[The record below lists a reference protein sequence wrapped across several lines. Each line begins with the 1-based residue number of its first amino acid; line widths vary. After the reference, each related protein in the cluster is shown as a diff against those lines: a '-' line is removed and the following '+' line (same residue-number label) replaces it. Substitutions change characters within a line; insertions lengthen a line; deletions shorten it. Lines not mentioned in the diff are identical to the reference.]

1 MYFPSE
7 DNDLLKKYNSISGKV
22 RADIKKGF
30 DSEPVQ
36 KNFLKT
42 KIKFF
47 DIEATDFHDKEILK
61 VDSNLTCLAVISLD
75 SALNK
80 NGYYYPQVFLN
91 KWKYIKKKKND
102 EAYYKRRRFFSDSDE
117 SDT

>member
-1 MYFPSE
+1 M
-7 DNDLLKKYNSISGKV
+7 
-22 RADIKKGF
+22 
-30 DSEPVQ
+30 
-36 KNFLKT
+36 KT

-91 KWKYIKKKKND
+91 KWKYIKKKND
-102 EAYYKRRRFFSDSDE
+102 EAYYKRRRFFLIQMNLIHNFFL
-117 SDT
+117 